1 MNINATLI
9 GESIAFFVF
18 VFFTMKYVWPQL
30 NGAIEARQKQIA
42 EGLAA
47 SEQAEKDLELAK
59 KEATKKLKE
68 AKAEAAAIIEQAKK
82 REALILEE
90 AVDKARAE
98 SDKVLALGQAELE
111 AERNRAREDLR
122 KQVSILAVAGAEKI
136 IARSIDAKAQADIL
150 DQLVE
155 EL

>member
-1 MNINATLI
+1 MNFNATLI

-18 VFFTMKYVWPQL
+18 VVFTMKYVWPQL
-30 NGAIEARQKQIA
+30 NGAIEARQKQIE

-59 KEATKKLKE
+59 KEAANKLKE
-68 AKAEAAAIIEQAKK
+68 AKNEAAAIIEQAKK
-82 REALILEE
+82 RESLIIEE
-90 AVDKARAE
+90 AADKARAE
-98 SDKVLALGQAELE
+98 SEKILAQGQAELE
-111 AERNRAREDLR
+111 AERNRARAELR
-122 KQVSILAVAGAEKI
+122 EQVAVLAVTGAEKI

>member
-30 NGAIEARQKQIA
+30 NGAIEARQKQIS

-68 AKAEAAAIIEQAKK
+68 AKEQAAAIIEQAKK
-82 REALILEE
+82 REAQIIDE
-90 AVDKARAE
+90 AADKARAE
-98 SDKVLALGQAELE
+98 SDKILAQGQAELD
-111 AERNRAREDLR
+111 AERNRTQAELR
-122 KQVSILAVAGAEKI
+122 QQVATLAIAGAEKI
-136 IARSIDAKAQADIL
+136 LARSIDANAQADIL

>member
-1 MNINATLI
+1 MNLNATLL

-18 VFFTMKYVWPQL
+18 VVFTMKYVWPQL
-30 NGAIEARQKQIA
+30 NGAIEARQKKIA
-42 EGLAA
+42 DGLEA

-59 KEATKKLKE
+59 NEATAKLKE
-68 AKAEAAAIIEQAKK
+68 AKIQAAAIIEQAKK
-82 REALILEE
+82 REAQIIEE
-90 AVDKARAE
+90 AADKARAE
-98 SDKVLALGQAELE
+98 NDKILAQGQADIE
-111 AERNRAREDLR
+111 AERNRAKEDLR

-136 IARSIDAKAQADIL
+136 LARTIDAQAHADIL